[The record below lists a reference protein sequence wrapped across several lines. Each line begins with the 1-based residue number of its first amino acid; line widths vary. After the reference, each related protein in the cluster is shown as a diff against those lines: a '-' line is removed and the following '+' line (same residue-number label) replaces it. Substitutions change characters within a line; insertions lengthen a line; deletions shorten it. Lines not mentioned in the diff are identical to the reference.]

1 MPRYGYETILQHVH
15 RRSLNKWQV
24 RCAPCIT
31 RAYTWVWQVHVTPG
45 SLLAEHMCAAS
56 LEGCVN
62 TDPGLAQWIHACSQG
77 GDRWPGI
84 RPSNISTCIVYFRR
98 GSVNQPLL
106 KTLPC
111 QPGDFEVCQC

>member
-1 MPRYGYETILQHVH
+1 MCAQVRVRDHPAARAQALPQQVAGEGLPLYGHLSARGQHVGVAA
-15 RRSLNKWQV
+15 LL
-24 RCAPCIT
+24 
-31 RAYTWVWQVHVTPG
+31 WVWQVHVTPG

-84 RPSNISTCIVYFRR
+84 RPSNISTCIYLHI
-98 GSVNQPLL
+98 SDAAPSTSL
-106 KTLPC
+106 C
-111 QPGDFEVCQC
+111 